1 MREKRGLVSI
11 ILNCFNG
18 EAYLHEAINS
28 IKLQTYKNCELIF
41 WDNQSTDRSKKIL
54 NSFKLD
60 KLKYFYSEKHTSLYE
75 ARNLAEKK
83 CEGEYIAFID
93 ADDTWEKNKLEKQI
107 KLFENKLVG
116 VVYGNLW
123 IYNEKSKKRKI
134 FSKDKLI
141 KGIIDKKILSNYKIG
156 IITSMIRKDLLID
169 NKIYFDKKYNHIGDF
184 DLFIK
189 LSRICEFDAVQAPV
203 ATYRIH
209 GNNLS
214 LKNSDREISEL
225 KSWLLENKL
234 LLNME
239 QKKQFSARI
248 LNREFINIKLNRSF
262 AETFLFFINHNY
274 LWKNVK
280 FFLLLL
286 TPLFILKKI
295 MWYR

>member
-1 MREKRGLVSI
+1 MLEKRGLVSI

-28 IKLQTYKNCELIF
+28 IKLQTYKNWELIF

>member
-28 IKLQTYKNCELIF
+28 IKLQTYKNWELIF

-189 LSRICEFDAVQAPV
+189 LSRICEFDAVQVPV

>member
-28 IKLQTYKNCELIF
+28 IKLQTYKNWELIF

-280 FFLLLL
+280 FFLLLF